1 MLKHLIGVEISPL
14 RSALIFSYIGG
25 ILLVVIGLTFAL
37 PSTWVIFKDDFPG
50 EGGFPWIL
58 ASVGLIRILFTY
70 LFARGIKFLYY
81 LIILLSVVKVLELF
95 LAASAESL
103 GFAHP
108 ANGEMVEF
116 KVPVP
121 DDFGE
126 YLSGLREQFGGDAV
140 T

>member
-25 ILLVVIGLTFAL
+25 ILLVVIGLSFAL
-37 PSTWVIFKDDFPG
+37 PSTWIIFKDDFPG
-50 EGGFPWIL
+50 QGFTWIL

-70 LFARGIKFLYY
+70 LFARGIKSLYY

-103 GFAHP
+103 GFAIWYVILTGIP
-108 ANGEMVEF
+108 EILLLINIFSSKA
-116 KVPVP
+116 
-121 DDFGE
+121 
-126 YLSGLREQFGGDAV
+126 REELKLL
-140 T
+140 

>member
-95 LAASAESL
+95 VASSAESL
-103 GFAHP
+103 GFAIWYVILTGIP
-108 ANGEMVEF
+108 EILLLINIFSSKA
-116 KVPVP
+116 
-121 DDFGE
+121 
-126 YLSGLREQFGGDAV
+126 REELKSL
-140 T
+140 